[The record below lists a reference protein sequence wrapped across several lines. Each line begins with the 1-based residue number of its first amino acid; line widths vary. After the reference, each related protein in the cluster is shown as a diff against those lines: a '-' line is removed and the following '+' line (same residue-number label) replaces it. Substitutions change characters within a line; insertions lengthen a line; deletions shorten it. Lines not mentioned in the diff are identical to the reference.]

1 MSFNIDAIRSAQR
14 HLRKRDPVMR
24 RLIEAVGPFTLRL
37 DRDRFRMLVRSIIS
51 QQISGKAAQSIRK
64 RLEALVAPEK
74 ISPHNLAALLGC
86 RTAARRASPPQK
98 AGYLH
103 DLAAKVDSGAVRLHR
118 VARMS
123 DEEVIAEL
131 VQVKGIGVWTAQ
143 MCLMFSLGRLD
154 VFPHDDLGIR
164 SALKNLYG
172 LAVLPDKQTSIEIA
186 QSWRPYATVAK
197 LVLLAKPRTVISE
210 LGFRISDLRTPGDDI
225 SEIPN
230 PKSPFPSQ
238 KPVWKRE

>member
-1 MSFNIDAIRSAQR
+1 MAFTPTHIAAARR
-14 HLRKRDPVMR
+14 HLRKSDAVMK
-24 RLIEAVGPFTLRL
+24 RLMDLIGPFTLRL

-51 QQISGKAAQSIRK
+51 QQISGKAARSIRE
-64 RLEALVAPEK
+64 RLDRLVAPEK
-74 ISPHNLAALLGC
+74 ITPHNLAALSLAQLRSAGV
-86 RTAARRASPPQK
+86 SPQK

-118 VARMS
+118 LPRMS
-123 DEEVIAEL
+123 DEDAIAEL

-172 LAVLPDKQTSIEIA
+172 LSELPDRETSHEIA
-186 QSWRPYATVAK
+186 RPWRPYATIACWYCWRSHEVETGWWLK
-197 LVLLAKPRTVISE
+197 KNLVVR
-210 LGFRISDLRTPGDDI
+210 
-225 SEIPN
+225 
-230 PKSPFPSQ
+230 
-238 KPVWKRE
+238 

>member
-1 MSFNIDAIRSAQR
+1 MAFNSDSIEQAQR

-24 RLIEAVGPFTLRL
+24 RLIDAVGPFTLRL

-51 QQISGKAAQSIRK
+51 QQISGKAAKSIRE
-64 RLEALVAPEK
+64 RLEALIAPER
-74 ISPHNLAALLGC
+74 ISPHNLAALSVAELRSAGV
-86 RTAARRASPPQK
+86 SPQK

-123 DEEVIAEL
+123 DDEVIAEL

-164 SALKNLYG
+164 AALKNLYG
-172 LAVLPDKQTSIEIA
+172 LADLPDKETSIEIA
-186 QSWRPYATVAK
+186 RPWRPFATIASWYCW
-197 LVLLAKPRTVISE
+197 RSH
-210 LGFRISDLRTPGDDI
+210 
-225 SEIPN
+225 EI
-230 PKSPFPSQ
+230 
-238 KPVWKRE
+238 

>member
-1 MSFNIDAIRSAQR
+1 MSFNLDAIRKAQR

-51 QQISGKAAQSIRK
+51 QQISGTAAQSIRR

-74 ISPHNLAALLGC
+74 ICSHNLAALSVADLRSAGV
-86 RTAARRASPPQK
+86 SPQK

-118 VARMS
+118 VARMT
-123 DEEVIAEL
+123 DDEVIAEL

-164 SALKNLYG
+164 SALRNLYG
-172 LAVLPDKQTSIEIA
+172 LADLPDKQTSIEIA
-186 QSWRPYATVAK
+186 KPWRPYATIASWYCW
-197 LVLLAKPRTVISE
+197 RSHE
-210 LGFRISDLRTPGDDI
+210 L
-225 SEIPN
+225 
-230 PKSPFPSQ
+230 
-238 KPVWKRE
+238 

>member
-1 MSFNIDAIRSAQR
+1 MSFNKDDVRLARR
-14 HLRKRDPVMR
+14 HLRLRDPVMR
-24 RLIEAVGPFTLRL
+24 RLIDAVGPFTLRL

-51 QQISGKAAQSIRK
+51 QQISGKAALSIRK

-74 ISPHNLAALLGC
+74 ISPHNLAALSIAELRSAGV
-86 RTAARRASPPQK
+86 SPQK

-118 VARMS
+118 VARMA
-123 DEEVIAEL
+123 DDEVITEL

-172 LAVLPDKQTSIEIA
+172 LADLPDKQTSIKIA
-186 QSWRPYATVAK
+186 EVWRPYATIASWYCW
-197 LVLLAKPRTVISE
+197 RSHE
-210 LGFRISDLRTPGDDI
+210 L
-225 SEIPN
+225 
-230 PKSPFPSQ
+230 
-238 KPVWKRE
+238 

>member
-1 MSFNIDAIRSAQR
+1 
-14 HLRKRDPVMR
+14 MR

-64 RLEALVAPEK
+64 RLEALVAPQK
-74 ISPHNLAALLGC
+74 ISPHNLAALSVAELRSAGV
-86 RTAARRASPPQK
+86 SPQK
-98 AGYLH
+98 AGYLY

-118 VARMS
+118 VARMT
-123 DEEVIAEL
+123 DDEVIAEL

-164 SALKNLYG
+164 AALKNLYG
-172 LAVLPDKQTSIEIA
+172 LADLPDKQTSIEIA
-186 QSWRPYATVAK
+186 QPWRPSATVASWYCW
-197 LVLLAKPRTVISE
+197 RSHE
-210 LGFRISDLRTPGDDI
+210 L
-225 SEIPN
+225 
-230 PKSPFPSQ
+230 
-238 KPVWKRE
+238 